1 MSNNVKK
8 ISELVVANTLS
19 STDRVVVLTNPGSS
33 ANVRTITTS
42 NFANSVAAKVISNTA
57 PSSNTSAGIP
67 GQIAY
72 DGAAV
77 YICVANNKWGKAA
90 LTLAW

>member
-1 MSNNVKK
+1 MAGDAKK
-8 ISELVVANTLS
+8 ISDLAVANTLS
-19 STDRVVVLTNPGSS
+19 STDRVVVLVSPATT
-33 ANVRTITTS
+33 ANVKTITTS
-42 NFANSVAAKVISNTA
+42 NFANSVAAKLISNTA
-57 PSSNTSAGIP
+57 PVSNTSTGTP

>member
-1 MSNNVKK
+1 MADNAKK
-8 ISELVVANTLS
+8 ISELAIATTLAQ
-19 STDRVVVLTNPGSS
+19 TDRVVVLTSPASS
-33 ANVRTITTS
+33 ANVKTITAA
-42 NFANSVAAKVISNTA
+42 NFANSIPAKFISNTF
-57 PSSNTSAGIP
+57 PVSNTSTGTP